1 MQNVSHR
8 IFPLNFDSL
17 RPKRLFR
24 AIGHRTVPGMLG
36 LASVLFLTACGSS
49 GSGFSYQNVTVTM
62 TPLIFS
68 IPVNGTVTFT
78 STTTNAPNDPE
89 WTLLGGFGTASL
101 GSLSGACGS
110 TCVYTAPAS
119 PPIYPA
125 SLSSSEASGTVTLW
139 ACSPGGGLFGVCS
152 VQTFTITAPTVTT
165 GIIPLTAAVPLSG
178 TAQFTAYAVGNI
190 NNAITVQVNGVTG
203 GSTSTGTIVPTA
215 ILGPGAYLYTAPANM
230 PMTGSTVTIT
240 VISQADPTKTQTA
253 VVTLQ

>member
-1 MQNVSHR
+1 MRNAGHQV
-8 IFPLNFDSL
+8 FPLNFDSL
-17 RPKRLFR
+17 RPKHLFR
-24 AIGHRTVPGMLG
+24 AIGHRTVPGILG

-49 GSGFSYQNVTVTM
+49 GSGFSYQNVIVTVT
-62 TPLIFS
+62 PQIAS
-68 IPVNGTVTFT
+68 VPVNGTVTFT
-78 STTTNAPNDPE
+78 SSTSNAPNDPE
-89 WTLLGGFGTASL
+89 WTLLGGLGTASL

-139 ACSPGGGLFGVCS
+139 ACSPGGGLFGVCA

-215 ILGPGAYLYTAPANM
+215 ILGPGAYLYTAPATM
-230 PMTGSTVTIT
+230 PMSGNTVTVT
-240 VISQADPTKTQTA
+240 VISQADPTKTA
-253 VVTLQ
+253 SSVITLQ